1 MAGIL
6 YIVPTPVGN
15 LEDMTFRAIRVLKE
29 ADLILAE
36 DTRTSS
42 VLLKHYDIHGRLE
55 SHHKFNE
62 HKTSAMIRERI
73 LAGLNVAL
81 ISDAGTPGISDPGFL
96 LVRTCVQEG
105 IEVQTLPGATAFVP
119 ALVSS
124 GYPCDRF
131 CFEGFLPQKKGRQT
145 RLAELAE
152 ETRTMVFYESPYRLV
167 KTLEQFAESFGADRE
182 CSVAREISKKFE
194 EHKRGTLAEVAAWYK
209 EHEPKGEIVIIVAGA
224 PEKKKEKK
232 RYGKDDEE
240 FLCVAGDVFEAVGKF
255 DAKECDDGNDGD
267 DHHGDEYPVDGVE
280 ETTFL
285 DIGQCLHIAAV
296 VHGKDDS
303 QHEAEQG
310 DAKTNVSDEFICFLF
325 HNWFSLLLM
334 FNV

>member
-15 LEDMTFRAIRVLKE
+15 LEDMTFRAVKVLKE

-62 HKTSAMIRERI
+62 HKTSEMIKERI

-96 LVRTCVQEG
+96 LVRTCAQEG

-145 RLAELAE
+145 KILSLAA

-167 KTLEQFAESFGADRE
+167 KTLEQFAEVFGPERE
-182 CSVAREISKKFE
+182 CSVAREISKIHE
-194 EHKRGTLAEVAAWYK
+194 EHRRGTLADVAAWYR

-224 PEKKKEKK
+224 PEEKK
-232 RYGKDDEE
+232 ARKKY
-240 FLCVAGDVFEAVGKF
+240 
-255 DAKECDDGNDGD
+255 GD
-267 DHHGDEYPVDGVE
+267 DDPE
-280 ETTFL
+280 E
-285 DIGQCLHIAAV
+285 
-296 VHGKDDS
+296 
-303 QHEAEQG
+303 E
-310 DAKTNVSDEFICFLF
+310 
-325 HNWFSLLLM
+325 
-334 FNV
+334 